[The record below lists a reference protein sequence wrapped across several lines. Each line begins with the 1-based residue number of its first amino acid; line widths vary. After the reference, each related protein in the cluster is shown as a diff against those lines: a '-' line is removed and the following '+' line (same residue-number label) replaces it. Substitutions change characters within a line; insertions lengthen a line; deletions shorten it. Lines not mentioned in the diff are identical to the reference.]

1 MSFAQTY
8 LERYASGSCADLK
21 PPDPDLFF
29 SVVIPVFNES
39 HLLDCLESLKASH
52 AGGLPAEII
61 LVINHPDGALPD
73 AIEQNRKSQLEVA
86 QWLANETPTKLTVH
100 ILSPPAF
107 SKSKAGPGLARRI
120 GMDMAIRRFNQIKRS
135 DGVIV
140 SMDADTLVDKNYF
153 SALENL
159 FKTRRQAN
167 TCTVFFEH
175 LRSYGG
181 KIIRDIQAMT
191 EYEIYLRMVKI
202 GLRWAGYPLGIYT
215 LGSAFAV
222 RASAYVKA
230 GGMGVQQS
238 GEDFYFLHKSIQLGG
253 FWENNDARVYP
264 AGRESDRV
272 LFGTGPF
279 IRDYQKQFPQ
289 GYKKYSWKAFLDLS
303 EFFKRIAEIAYP
315 TNESEI
321 NKLIDTLEDPV
332 LDQLKW
338 KQKLL
343 KALNQSGNARSFTKW
358 IWRELDGLQIIK
370 YLNLHQEL
378 FGAQFVVQTSC
389 QLLSELGYT
398 SCPQNLILVLNALRK
413 IERELGVVEV
423 Y

>member
-1 MSFAQTY
+1 VSFAQTY
-8 LERYASGSCADLK
+8 LERYASGSSAELK

-29 SVVIPVFNES
+29 SVIIPVYNES
-39 HLLDCLESLKASH
+39 HLLDCLNSLKASH
-52 AGGLPAEII
+52 IAGLPTEII
-61 LVINHPDGALPD
+61 LVINHPERALSN

-86 QWLANETPTKLTVH
+86 RWAENEIPTSLTVQV
-100 ILSPPAF
+100 LYPAAF
-107 SKSKAGPGLARRI
+107 PRSKAGPGLARKI
-120 GMDMAIRRFNQIKRS
+120 GMDTAVRRFNQLNRS
-135 DGVIV
+135 DGIII
-140 SMDADTLVDKNYF
+140 SMDADTQVDKGYF
-153 SALENL
+153 GALENL
-159 FKTRRQAN
+159 FKTQRQAN
-167 TCTVFFEH
+167 VCTVYFEH

-181 KIIRDIQAMT
+181 RIIGDIRAMM

-222 RASAYVKA
+222 KASAYVKA

-238 GEDFYFLHKSIQLGG
+238 GEDFYFLHKCIQLGG

-264 AGRESDRV
+264 AARESDRV

-279 IRDYQKQFPQ
+279 IRDYQKLFPN
-289 GYKKYSWKAFLDLS
+289 GYRKYSWKAFTDLS
-303 EFFKRIAEIAYP
+303 EFFKRVAEIGYP

-321 NKLIDTLEDPV
+321 NNIIDLLEDKV
-332 LDQLKW
+332 LAQLKW

-343 KALNQSGNARSFTKW
+343 KALSQSGDAKSFTKW
-358 IWRELDGLQIIK
+358 IWRELDGLQVVR

-378 FGAQFVVQTSC
+378 YGAKSVVQTSC

-398 SCPQNLILVLNALRK
+398 SCPQNPVLVLNTLRR
-413 IERELGVVEV
+413 IERDSGVVKV

>member
-8 LERYASGSCADLK
+8 LERYASGSSAELN

-39 HLLDCLESLKASH
+39 HLLDCLNSLKASH
-52 AGGLPAEII
+52 ISGLPAEII
-61 LVINHPDGALPD
+61 LVINHPEGALPN
-73 AIEQNRKSQLEVA
+73 AIEQNRKSQEEVT
-86 QWLANETPTKLTVH
+86 QWAENEIPTSLTVH
-100 ILSPPAF
+100 ILYPTAF
-107 SKSKAGPGLARRI
+107 PKSKAGPGLARKI
-120 GMDMAIRRFNQIKRS
+120 GMDMAVRRFNQLNRP
-135 DGVIV
+135 DGILV
-140 SMDADTLVDKNYF
+140 SMDADTLVDKEYF
-153 SALENL
+153 AVLENL
-159 FKTRRQAN
+159 FKTQKQAN
-167 TCTVFFEH
+167 TSTVYFEH
-175 LRSYGG
+175 LRNYGG
-181 KIIRDIQAMT
+181 EIIGDIRAMT

-222 RASAYVKA
+222 KASAYVKA

-238 GEDFYFLHKSIQLGG
+238 GEDFYFLHKCIQLGG

-279 IRDYQKQFPQ
+279 IRDYQKLFPN
-289 GYKKYSWKAFLDLS
+289 GYKKYSWKAFTDLS
-303 EFFKRIAEIAYP
+303 EFFKRIGEIAYP
-315 TNESEI
+315 TSESEI
-321 NKLIDTLEDPV
+321 NKIIDPLKDPV

-343 KALNQSGNARSFTKW
+343 NALNQSGDAMSFTKW
-358 IWRELDGLQIIK
+358 IWRELNGLQIVK

-378 FGAQFVVQTSC
+378 FGAQSVVQTSC
-389 QLLSELGYT
+389 QLLSELEYT
-398 SCPQNLILVLNALRK
+398 SCPQNPVLVLNALRR
-413 IERELGVVEV
+413 IERESGVVKV

>member
-8 LERYASGSCADLK
+8 LERYASGSCAELK

-39 HLLDCLESLKASH
+39 HLLDCLNSLKASH

-61 LVINHPDGALPD
+61 LVINHPEGALPN
-73 AIEQNRKSQLEVA
+73 AIEQNRKSQEEVT
-86 QWLANETPTKLTVH
+86 QWAENEIPTGLTVH
-100 ILSPPAF
+100 ILYPTAF
-107 SKSKAGPGLARRI
+107 PKSKAGPGLARKI
-120 GMDMAIRRFNQIKRS
+120 GMDMAIRRFNQLNRP
-135 DGVIV
+135 DGIMV
-140 SMDADTLVDKNYF
+140 SMDADTLVDENYF
-153 SALENL
+153 GALENM
-159 FKTRRQAN
+159 FKTQRQAN
-167 TCTVFFEH
+167 ACTVYFEH

-181 KIIRDIQAMT
+181 KTIRDIQAMT

-222 RASAYVKA
+222 KASAYVKA

-238 GEDFYFLHKSIQLGG
+238 GEDFYFLHKCIQLGG

-279 IRDYQKQFPQ
+279 IRDYQKLFPN
-289 GYKKYSWKAFLDLS
+289 GYRKYSWNAFTDLS
-303 EFFKRIAEIAYP
+303 EFFNRIAEIDYP
-315 TNESEI
+315 TSESEI
-321 NKLIDTLEDPV
+321 NRIIDPLKDSV

-343 KALNQSGNARSFTKW
+343 KALNQSGDARSFTKW
-358 IWRELDGLQIIK
+358 IWRELDGLQIVK

-378 FGAQFVVQTSC
+378 FGAKSVVQTSC

-398 SCPQNLILVLNALRK
+398 SCPQNPVLVLNALRR
-413 IERELGVVEV
+413 IERESGVVEV